1 LGENSQRLKIM
12 PNSFTIIVPAY
23 NERQNIPLV
32 VERLET
38 LVVGRNWEVVFVDD
52 DSQDGS
58 LPVLMELA
66 RTKSHVRFIRRIGRR
81 GLASACLEGMAS
93 SAADIFAVMDCDLQ
107 HDETILPKM
116 LDAFDADP
124 KLELTLGTRYAGEG
138 AGVGNWSKARVFVS
152 RFATNLGSLAR
163 KTELSDPMSGFFAIR
178 REIFEETVRKMTG
191 KGFKILLDIVLSAGR
206 PLKTR
211 EFSYEFRTRQHG
223 ESKLDIVVGFEYLYL
238 LADKIFGRF
247 VPVSFVVYV
256 LAGLSG
262 LFLHIAALGMLFR
275 LASVPFVRAQI
286 IATLL
291 AMVSNFLVNN
301 SVTFRQQRLKGPIL
315 LPGLLAYMIICG
327 LGSIVNIQAAEYLF
341 ENHIPW
347 WFAGTMGA
355 LVGAVWNYAVST
367 QIVWTWLPG
376 VLKKSRRN

>member
-1 LGENSQRLKIM
+1 MGN
-12 PNSFTIIVPAY
+12 IINISIIIPAF
-23 NERQNIPLV
+23 NERENIPIV
-32 VERLET
+32 VERLEA
-38 LVVGRNWEVVFVDD
+38 LLAGRKWEAVFVDD
-52 DSQDGS
+52 DSRDGS
-58 LPVLMELA
+58 LEVLMNLA
-66 RTKSHVRFIRRIGRR
+66 RTKSNVRFIRRIGRR

-93 SAADIFAVMDCDLQ
+93 SAADVFAVMDCDLQ

-116 LDAFDADP
+116 LTAFEEDP
-124 KLELTLGTRYAGEG
+124 DLELAVGTRYAGEG
-138 AGVGNWSKARVFVS
+138 GGVGNWSRARVFIS

-178 REIFEETVRKMTG
+178 REVFEQTVRQMTG
-191 KGFKILLDIVLSAGR
+191 KGFKILLDMVLSAGR

-262 LFLHIAALGMLFR
+262 LFLHLATLGILFR
-275 LASVPFVRAQI
+275 YVGIAFVTAQLT
-286 IATLL
+286 ATLV

-301 SVTFRQQRLKGPIL
+301 SVTFRQQRLKGAML
-315 LPGLLAYMIICG
+315 LPGLLAYIAICG
-327 LGSIVNIQAAEYLF
+327 LGSIVNVQASEYLF
-341 ENHIPW
+341 ENRIPW
-347 WFAGTMGA
+347 WFAGAAGA

-376 VLKKSRRN
+376 ILRKSPKPK

>member
-1 LGENSQRLKIM
+1 MESSQ
-12 PNSFTIIVPAY
+12 SVSIIIPSL
-23 NERQNIPLV
+23 NERENIPIL
-32 VERLET
+32 VERLEA
-38 LVVGRNWEVVFVDD
+38 LLVGRKWEAVFVDD
-52 DSQDGS
+52 DSRDGS
-58 LPVLMELA
+58 LEVLMNLA
-66 RTKSHVRFIRRIGRR
+66 RTKPHVRFIRRIGRR
-81 GLASACLEGMAS
+81 GLSSACLEGMAS
-93 SAADIFAVMDCDLQ
+93 SVADIFAVMDCDLQ

-116 LDAFDADP
+116 LAAFEEDP
-124 KLELTLGTRYAGEG
+124 SLELAVGTRYAGEG
-138 AGVGNWSKARVFVS
+138 GGVGEWSKVRIFIS
-152 RFATNLGSLAR
+152 RLATSLGSLAR

-178 REIFEETVRKMTG
+178 REVFEETVRQMTG
-191 KGFKILLDIVLSAGR
+191 KGFKILLDMVLSVGR

-211 EFSYEFRTRQHG
+211 EFSYEFRTRKHG

-262 LFLHIAALGMLFR
+262 LFLHLATLGILFR
-275 LASVPFVRAQI
+275 YVGIAFVTAQLT
-286 IATLL
+286 ATLV

-301 SVTFRQQRLKGPIL
+301 SVTFRQQRLKGAML
-315 LPGLLAYMIICG
+315 LPGLLAYIAICG
-327 LGSIVNIQAAEYLF
+327 LGAIVNVQASEYLF

-347 WFAGTMGA
+347 WFAGAAGA

-376 VLKKSRRN
+376 ILRNSPKPK

>member
-1 LGENSQRLKIM
+1 MTEMESSQ
-12 PNSFTIIVPAY
+12 SVSIIIPSL
-23 NERQNIPLV
+23 NERENIPIV
-32 VERLET
+32 VERLEALLT
-38 LVVGRNWEVVFVDD
+38 GRKWEAVFVDD
-52 DSQDGS
+52 DSRDGS
-58 LPVLMELA
+58 LEVLMSLA
-66 RTKSHVRFIRRIGRR
+66 RTKPHVRFIRRIGRR
-81 GLASACLEGMAS
+81 GLSSACLEGMAS
-93 SAADIFAVMDCDLQ
+93 SVADIFAVMDCDLQ
-107 HDETILPKM
+107 HDEAILSKM
-116 LDAFDADP
+116 LAAFEEDP
-124 KLELTLGTRYAGEG
+124 SLELAVGTRYAGEG
-138 AGVGNWSKARVFVS
+138 GGVGEWSKVRIFIS
-152 RFATNLGSLAR
+152 RLATSLGSLAR

-178 REIFEETVRKMTG
+178 REVFEETVRQMTG
-191 KGFKILLDIVLSAGR
+191 KGFKILLDMVLSVGR

-262 LFLHIAALGMLFR
+262 LFLHLAALGILFR
-275 LASVPFVRAQI
+275 YVGIAFVTAQLT
-286 IATLL
+286 ATLV

-301 SVTFRQQRLKGPIL
+301 SVTFRQQRLKGAML
-315 LPGLLAYMIICG
+315 LPGLLAYIAICG
-327 LGSIVNIQAAEYLF
+327 LGAIVNVQASEYLF

-347 WFAGTMGA
+347 WFAGAAGA

-376 VLKKSRRN
+376 ILRNSPKPK

>member
-1 LGENSQRLKIM
+1 MIDMDAPQTVS
-12 PNSFTIIVPAY
+12 IIIPAY
-23 NERQNIPLV
+23 NERENIPIV
-32 VERLET
+32 VERLEAL
-38 LVVGRNWEVVFVDD
+38 LVDRKWEAVCVDD
-52 DSQDGS
+52 DSRDGS
-58 LPVLMELA
+58 LEVLMNLA
-66 RTKSHVRFIRRIGRR
+66 LTKSNVRFIRRIGRR

-93 SAADIFAVMDCDLQ
+93 SAADVFAVMDCDLQ

-116 LDAFDADP
+116 LTAFEEDP
-124 KLELTLGTRYAGEG
+124 DLELAVGTRYAGEG
-138 AGVGNWSKARVFVS
+138 GGVGEWSKVRIFIS

-178 REIFEETVRKMTG
+178 RDVFEQTVRQMTG
-191 KGFKILLDIVLSAGR
+191 KGFKILLDMVLSAGR

-262 LFLHIAALGMLFR
+262 LFLHLATLGILFR
-275 LASVPFVRAQI
+275 YVGIAFVTAQLT
-286 IATLL
+286 ATLV

-301 SVTFRQQRLKGPIL
+301 SVTFRQQRLKGAML
-315 LPGLLAYMIICG
+315 LPGLLAYIAICG
-327 LGSIVNIQAAEYLF
+327 LGAIVNVQASEYLF
-341 ENHIPW
+341 ENRIPW
-347 WFAGTMGA
+347 WFAGAAGA

-376 VLKKSRRN
+376 ILRKSPKPK

>member
-1 LGENSQRLKIM
+1 MESSQ
-12 PNSFTIIVPAY
+12 SVSIIIPSL
-23 NERQNIPLV
+23 NERENIPIV
-32 VERLET
+32 VERLEAL
-38 LVVGRNWEVVFVDD
+38 LVDRKWEAVFVDD
-52 DSQDGS
+52 DSRDGS
-58 LPVLMELA
+58 LEVLMNLA
-66 RTKSHVRFIRRIGRR
+66 RTKSNVRFIRRIGRR

-93 SAADIFAVMDCDLQ
+93 SAADVFAVMDCDLQ

-116 LDAFDADP
+116 LTAFEEDP
-124 KLELTLGTRYAGEG
+124 DLELAVGTRYAGEG
-138 AGVGNWSKARVFVS
+138 GGVGNWSRARVFIS

-163 KTELSDPMSGFFAIR
+163 KTELSDPMSGFFVIR
-178 REIFEETVRKMTG
+178 RDVFEQTVRQMTG
-191 KGFKILLDIVLSAGR
+191 KGFKILLDMVLSAGR

-223 ESKLDIVVGFEYLYL
+223 ESKLDIVVGFEYLFL

-262 LFLHIAALGMLFR
+262 LFLHLATLGILFR
-275 LASVPFVRAQI
+275 YVGIAFVTAQLT
-286 IATLL
+286 ATLV

-301 SVTFRQQRLKGPIL
+301 SVTFRQQRLKGAML
-315 LPGLLAYMIICG
+315 LPGLLAYIAICG
-327 LGSIVNIQAAEYLF
+327 LGSIVNVQASEYLF
-341 ENHIPW
+341 ENRIPW
-347 WFAGTMGA
+347 WFAGAAGA

-376 VLKKSRRN
+376 ILRKSPKPK

>member
-1 LGENSQRLKIM
+1 MESSQ
-12 PNSFTIIVPAY
+12 SVSIIIPSL
-23 NERQNIPLV
+23 NERENIPIV
-32 VERLET
+32 VERLEAL
-38 LVVGRNWEVVFVDD
+38 LVDRKWEAVFVDD
-52 DSQDGS
+52 DSRDGS
-58 LPVLMELA
+58 LEVLMNLA
-66 RTKSHVRFIRRIGRR
+66 RTKSNVRFIRRIGRR

-93 SAADIFAVMDCDLQ
+93 SAADVFAVMDCDLQ

-116 LDAFDADP
+116 LTAFEEDP
-124 KLELTLGTRYAGEG
+124 DLELAVGTRYAGEG
-138 AGVGNWSKARVFVS
+138 GGVGNWSKARVLIS

-163 KTELSDPMSGFFAIR
+163 KTELSDPMSGFFVIR
-178 REIFEETVRKMTG
+178 RDVFEQTVRQMTG
-191 KGFKILLDIVLSAGR
+191 KGFKILLDMVLSAGR
-206 PLKTR
+206 PLETR

-262 LFLHIAALGMLFR
+262 LLLHLVTLGILFR
-275 LASVPFVRAQI
+275 YVGIAFVTAQLT
-286 IATLL
+286 ATLV

-301 SVTFRQQRLKGPIL
+301 SVTFRQQRLKGALL
-315 LPGLLAYMIICG
+315 LPGLLAYIAICG
-327 LGSIVNIQAAEYLF
+327 LGAIVNVQASEYLF
-341 ENHIPW
+341 ENRIPW
-347 WFAGTMGA
+347 WFAGAAGA

-376 VLKKSRRN
+376 ILRKSPKQK

>member
-1 LGENSQRLKIM
+1 MESSQ
-12 PNSFTIIVPAY
+12 SVSIIIPSL
-23 NERQNIPLV
+23 NERENIPIV
-32 VERLET
+32 VERLEALLT
-38 LVVGRNWEVVFVDD
+38 GRKWEAVFVDD
-52 DSQDGS
+52 DSRDGS
-58 LPVLMELA
+58 LEVLMSLA
-66 RTKSHVRFIRRIGRR
+66 RTKPHVRFIRRIGRR
-81 GLASACLEGMAS
+81 GLSSACLEGMAS
-93 SAADIFAVMDCDLQ
+93 SVADIFAVMDCDLQ
-107 HDETILPKM
+107 HDEAILLKM
-116 LDAFDADP
+116 LAAFEEDP
-124 KLELTLGTRYAGEG
+124 SLELAVGTRYAGEG
-138 AGVGNWSKARVFVS
+138 GGVGEWSKVRIFIS
-152 RFATNLGSLAR
+152 RLATSLGSLAR

-178 REIFEETVRKMTG
+178 REVFEETVRQMTG
-191 KGFKILLDIVLSAGR
+191 KGFKILLDMVLSVGR

-262 LFLHIAALGMLFR
+262 LFLHLAALGILFR
-275 LASVPFVRAQI
+275 YVGIAFVTAQLT
-286 IATLL
+286 ATLV

-301 SVTFRQQRLKGPIL
+301 SVTFRQQRLKGAML
-315 LPGLLAYMIICG
+315 LPGLLAYIAICG
-327 LGSIVNIQAAEYLF
+327 LGAIVNVQASEYLF

-347 WFAGTMGA
+347 WFAGAAGA

-376 VLKKSRRN
+376 ILRNSPKPK

>member
-1 LGENSQRLKIM
+1 MESSQ
-12 PNSFTIIVPAY
+12 SVSIIIPSL
-23 NERQNIPLV
+23 NERENIPIV
-32 VERLET
+32 VERLEALLT
-38 LVVGRNWEVVFVDD
+38 GRKWEAVFVDD
-52 DSQDGS
+52 DSRDGS
-58 LPVLMELA
+58 LEVLMNLA
-66 RTKSHVRFIRRIGRR
+66 RTKPHVRFIRRIGRR
-81 GLASACLEGMAS
+81 GLSSACLEGMAS
-93 SAADIFAVMDCDLQ
+93 SVADIFAVMDCDLQ

-116 LDAFDADP
+116 LAAFEEDP
-124 KLELTLGTRYAGEG
+124 SLELAVGTRYADEG
-138 AGVGNWSKARVFVS
+138 GGVGEWSKARIFIS
-152 RFATNLGSLAR
+152 RLATNLGSLAR

-178 REIFEETVRKMTG
+178 REVFEETVRQMTG
-191 KGFKILLDIVLSAGR
+191 KGFKILLDMVLSVGR

-262 LFLHIAALGMLFR
+262 LFLHLAALGILFR
-275 LASVPFVRAQI
+275 YVGIAFVTAQLT
-286 IATLL
+286 ATLV

-301 SVTFRQQRLKGPIL
+301 SVTFRQQRLKGARL
-315 LPGLLAYMIICG
+315 LPGLLAYIAICG
-327 LGSIVNIQAAEYLF
+327 LGAIVNVQASEYLF

-347 WFAGTMGA
+347 WFAGAAGA

-376 VLKKSRRN
+376 ILRNSPKPK

>member
-1 LGENSQRLKIM
+1 MESPQ
-12 PNSFTIIVPAY
+12 SVSIIIPSL
-23 NERQNIPLV
+23 NERENIPIV
-32 VERLET
+32 VERLEALLT
-38 LVVGRNWEVVFVDD
+38 GRKWEAVFVDD
-52 DSQDGS
+52 DSRDGS
-58 LPVLMELA
+58 LEVLMNLA
-66 RTKSHVRFIRRIGRR
+66 RTKSNVRFIRRIGRR

-93 SAADIFAVMDCDLQ
+93 SAADVFAVMDCDLQ

-116 LDAFDADP
+116 LTAFEEDRS
-124 KLELTLGTRYAGEG
+124 LELAVGTRYAGEG
-138 AGVGNWSKARVFVS
+138 GGVGNWSKARVFIS
-152 RFATNLGSLAR
+152 RLATSLGSLAR

-178 REIFEETVRKMTG
+178 RDVFEQTVRQMTG
-191 KGFKILLDIVLSAGR
+191 KGFKILLDMVLSAGR

-262 LFLHIAALGMLFR
+262 LFLHLATLGILFR
-275 LASVPFVRAQI
+275 YVGIAFVTAQLT
-286 IATLL
+286 ATLV

-301 SVTFRQQRLKGPIL
+301 SLTFRQQRLKGAML
-315 LPGLLAYMIICG
+315 LPGLLSYIAICG
-327 LGSIVNIQAAEYLF
+327 LGAIVNVQASEYLF
-341 ENHIPW
+341 ENRIPW
-347 WFAGTMGA
+347 WFAGSAGA

-376 VLKKSRRN
+376 ILRKSPKPK